1 MQKNSSGNTTNT
13 LGLISVLVA
22 RFSALGDVAMTVPVL
37 YSAARCYPDVR
48 FVLVTRPSMTSIFI
62 NRPGNLI
69 VVGAD
74 VSADYTGFRGMRR
87 LVKELDEEYHFD
99 AFADLHDVIRTRLM
113 GLCCRLRRI
122 RVSRI
127 NKGRA
132 GRKALTRSH
141 NKVMLPLLSGRARYR
156 EVFHRLGL
164 PLDNRFDGL
173 FGGHAKAPESDF
185 ASITA
190 PRCGD
195 TRWIGI
201 APFAAHKGKIYPPE
215 KMEEV
220 VRGLSRRGDL
230 RIFLFG
236 GGGQEAETLNRWA
249 DEYPG
254 VTSLAGKRF
263 GFGAE
268 LALMNHLDL
277 MLSMDSA
284 NMHLA
289 SIVSTRTITVWGA
302 THPYCGFKAWHQS
315 DDDCIQLPM
324 NCRPC
329 SVFGNKPCLRG
340 DYLCLS
346 AIRPTEILKVLENG
360 LSNC

>member
-1 MQKNSSGNTTNT
+1 MQKSKYTANTF
-13 LGLISVLVA
+13 GLTTVLVA
-22 RFSALGDVAMTVPVL
+22 RFSALGDVAMTVPVI
-37 YSAARCYPDVR
+37 YSVARCYPDVR

-62 NRPGNLI
+62 CPPANLT

-74 VSADYTGFRGMRR
+74 VSTDYTGFRGMHR
-87 LVKELDEEYHFD
+87 LVKELDREYRFD

-113 GLCCRLRRI
+113 GLFCRLRGL

-132 GRKALTRSH
+132 GRKALTRSN

-164 PLDNRFDGL
+164 PIDNRFEGL
-173 FGGHAKAPESDF
+173 FGGHAKAAESDF
-185 ASITA
+185 ATITD
-190 PRCGD
+190 PRRPD
-195 TRWIGI
+195 EQWIGI
-201 APFAAHKGKIYPPE
+201 APFAAHKGKIYPHE

-220 VRGLSRRGDL
+220 VRGLSCRGRR

-249 DEYPG
+249 DQYPG

-302 THPYCGFKAWHQS
+302 THPYCGFKAWRQS
-315 DDDCIQLPM
+315 DADCIQRPM

-329 SVFGNKPCLRG
+329 SVFGNKPCQRG
-340 DYLCLS
+340 DYLCLG
-346 AIRPTEILKVLENG
+346 AIRPAEILRVLENG